1 MQWPEGTVYS
11 GDGNDLQPQK
21 NQIQFELQIHRGY
34 KYQIIINLQPTPD
47 IYRPD
52 KHFSNGEQKKNIY
65 AAIRS
70 NNFVWIRLCRKSKNS
85 FRRTTLSTTF
95 VQHFNT

>member
-34 KYQIIINLQPTPD
+34 KHQIIINLQPTPD
-47 IYRPD
+47 ILTLFKR
-52 KHFSNGEQKKNIY
+52 GTEKKTYIQLFDPTILYEYGY
-65 AAIRS
+65 AAKAKIA
-70 NNFVWIRLCRKSKNS
+70 FDERLY
-85 FRRTTLSTTF
+85 
-95 VQHFNT
+95 